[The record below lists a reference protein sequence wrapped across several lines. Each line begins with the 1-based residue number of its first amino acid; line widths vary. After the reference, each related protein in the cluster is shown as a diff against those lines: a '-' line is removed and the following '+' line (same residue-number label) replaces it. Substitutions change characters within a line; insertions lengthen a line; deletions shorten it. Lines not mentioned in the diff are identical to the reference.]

1 MSSSIILQP
10 VSAMRPQTT
19 ACCFCC
25 LSAFNGLAFMPA
37 CLSVCVLQACG
48 YPIITSLDFELQD
61 VKRGKGRLKTMKDGA
76 GERQSEKKDKR
87 LRRTRGRDTGWLKN
101 SCLRPP
107 CWVLLVPEGRGPA
120 PPLNST
126 AARAPNSTRSGCRA
140 GGRWG
145 AGPHILYTSE
155 PVIPSQ
161 GYFYTRG
168 NFCSCREVYGSIW
181 EDNGVAQLSLN
192 KTEINIL
199 YMYVYTESAATP
211 EHQVLQLREW
221 KSSPQA
227 SRAVE
232 TVRKEMDK
240 WSK

>member
-140 GGRWG
+140 GGRGVQVRIYCTPVNQWFPARATFTPG
-145 AGPHILYTSE
+145 GTSAVAGKYM
-155 PVIPSQ
+155 
-161 GYFYTRG
+161 G
-168 NFCSCREVYGSIW
+168 VYGKIM
-181 EDNGVAQLSLN
+181 E
-192 KTEINIL
+192 
-199 YMYVYTESAATP
+199 
-211 EHQVLQLREW
+211 
-221 KSSPQA
+221 
-227 SRAVE
+227 
-232 TVRKEMDK
+232 
-240 WSK
+240 